1 MKFMRVVGAV
11 VASLLAVIGLASI
24 LKPTQAAD
32 SSGAAPLDVV
42 INEVAWGGT
51 AANSGHE
58 WIELKNNT
66 SLTLDLS
73 GWRLF
78 SNDGTPNL
86 ILSNTLPIS
95 GYFLLERATDST
107 ISDIPAD
114 FIYPGAL
121 NNTGEVLTLTDSL
134 GNVIDT
140 ANHDGGGWP
149 GGSGS
154 PGYYSMERI
163 DPFWPDIDSNWHS
176 NDGFTRNG
184 LDANG
189 NPITGTPKA
198 QNSVYSTYA
207 PPQAMPGS
215 VLISAVHWDAY
226 ANGDEGFR
234 LTNVS
239 TQSIAL
245 TNWIV
250 TDGEGAID
258 LTGTLEPDRSI
269 WLAKNA
275 ITFTQQFGFQ
285 PDYEYAD
292 NSDPAVPNLVAPTVP
307 LLAPGDELAVREGLS
322 NWIDAV
328 VWGATGQITGID
340 PISPANLWI
349 GSNVYPYTGT
359 ASTSHQILYRKLAEV
374 TGTNVV

>member
-86 ILSNTLPIS
+86 ILTNTLPIS
-95 GYFLLERATDST
+95 GYALLEHATDRT

-114 FIYPGAL
+114 IIYIGAL
-121 NNTGEVLTLTDSL
+121 NNPGEVLTLTDSL

-149 GGSGS
+149 GGLGA

-163 DPFWPDIDSNWHS
+163 DPFFLDTDSNWRS
-176 NDGFTRNG
+176 NDSLTRNG

-189 NPITGTPKA
+189 DPITGTPKA
-198 QNSVYSTYA
+198 QNSVYSIY
-207 PPQAMPGS
+207 PPPPLAMPGS

-226 ANGDEGFR
+226 ANGDE
-234 LTNVS
+234 
-239 TQSIAL
+239 
-245 TNWIV
+245 
-250 TDGEGAID
+250 
-258 LTGTLEPDRSI
+258 
-269 WLAKNA
+269 
-275 ITFTQQFGFQ
+275 
-285 PDYEYAD
+285 
-292 NSDPAVPNLVAPTVP
+292 
-307 LLAPGDELAVREGLS
+307 
-322 NWIDAV
+322 
-328 VWGATGQITGID
+328 
-340 PISPANLWI
+340 
-349 GSNVYPYTGT
+349 
-359 ASTSHQILYRKLAEV
+359 
-374 TGTNVV
+374 